1 MEAMTQRSWWGAELL
16 GRHADDMVWARAA
29 DREVTFGRLRRET
42 AWLAGVLEQYGIRP
56 RSTVALYGNAS
67 FTHLWTLFALWSL
80 GAQVVLGETP
90 AGRRSREVPPG
101 PRRVQFSV
109 SLGEN
114 RRPPHDFVDE
124 CEVLVRRHAGGGPSV
139 SGHCLV
145 QFSSGTT
152 GRPKAVGRSPRSLL
166 EELDRLAAVEGVPRH
181 GERVAVLE
189 PLTHSFGLIGGLL
202 HSLAVGATVV
212 VPVARTAEAAVRAAA
227 DAHVVL
233 GNPHHFR
240 RLARA
245 EPGELP
251 RLRLAVS
258 SGDAL
263 PPEIPAVFRG
273 RHGVR
278 VGQAYGTT
286 ETGIIAA
293 DLTGR
298 FGPAGVGVPVPGIRT
313 RVVGGVLEVHVPES
327 PYLYDDTPWT
337 GGWMSTRDLVTR
349 DPRTGALRLRGRVQA
364 SGTPRSTCCAS
375 SRCCGP
381 TGTSRTRWSSGSG
394 RSRRTSRAARN
405 WTATNCAPG
414 AAGSSAA
421 RRRRT
426 ATTCCGSCPAP
437 PTARPCGTA
446 VSCAVTGRIPPGRA
460 AASPGDRRGRPGA
473 PAGNAVADASP
484 GARGPRRGHTG
495 GAPRAGGDGA
505 SGVRRAVAPHGAR
518 IPPGA
523 RVPPGPFAAGLR
535 DHPPAVG
542 PRPADPFRR
551 QRRRPPKRH
560 EERPPER
567 VEGTEHDGDDDR
579 RNAVHL

>member
-1 MEAMTQRSWWGAELL
+1 MTQRSWWGAELL

-166 EELDRLAAVEGVPRH
+166 EELDRLAAVEGAPRH

-251 RLRLAVS
+251 HLRLAVS

-349 DPRTGALRLRGRVQA
+349 DPRTGALRLRGRVQGVGDA
-364 SGTPRSTCCAS
+364 SVDLLRIESVLRAHRHIADAVVLGVGPIEAHVAS
-375 SRCCGP
+375 SAELDGDEL
-381 TGTSRTRWSSGSG
+381 
-394 RSRRTSRAARN
+394 RSWCRRFL
-405 WTATNCAPG
+405 G
-414 AAGSSAA
+414 
-421 RRRRT
+421 
-426 ATTCCGSCPAP
+426 
-437 PTARPCGTA
+437 
-446 VSCAVTGRIPPGRA
+446 
-460 AASPGDRRGRPGA
+460 GA
-473 PAGNAVADASP
+473 PAPDRYHLLRELPRTANGKAVRD
-484 GARGPRRGHTG
+484 RGVLRRHRT
-495 GAPRAGGDGA
+495 
-505 SGVRRAVAPHGAR
+505 H
-518 IPPGA
+518 PPGA
-523 RVPPGPFAAGLR
+523 CRCI
-535 DHPPAVG
+535 
-542 PRPADPFRR
+542 
-551 QRRRPPKRH
+551 
-560 EERPPER
+560 
-567 VEGTEHDGDDDR
+567 TW
-579 RNAVHL
+579 